1 MVVDDRSKSRISG
14 RFGELC
20 KEHPGLGR
28 SPDTSAWELDLP
40 LMKCVIL
47 GNSFPFEPLSQVRQG
62 ILFSNAQ
69 HSDPWTWVKG
79 GE

>member
-1 MVVDDRSKSRISG
+1 MIEVGFQGD
-14 RFGELC
+14 FGESC

-28 SPDTSAWELDLP
+28 SPDTSALELDLP

-47 GNSFPFEPLSQVRQG
+47 GNSFPFEPLSQIRQG

-69 HSDPWTWVKG
+69 HSDP
-79 GE
+79 